1 MKNTKSGS
9 SASHK
14 TPYIY
19 FKQLLFLKNTVGNL
33 NPESSITEK
42 EKSTT
47 DQEPLGPYSRENIVG
62 RKKKKPSDDGTRELL
77 KTLNKCIDT
86 RKNNADI
93 LERDEDRMFL
103 LSLLSSFRKI
113 PEHKKPAAKI
123 QLITM
128 IDSFGTNTPS
138 NVYPNSVWRN
148 YNEFVS
154 VAISHRRPDLLQLQ
168 HEVKQHGYALKHQ
181 HNRITILY
189 QLQFLHRKNA
199 QSRKFL
205 LPLQVPRK
213 ILIIWTYFESLFY
226 FLCFEFKIS
235 LYM

>member
-33 NPESSITEK
+33 NTESSITEE

-77 KTLNKCIDT
+77 ETLNKCIDT

-93 LERDEDRMFL
+93 LEQDEDRMFL

-113 PEHKKPAAKI
+113 PDHKKPAAKI

-128 IDSFGTNTPS
+128 IDSFGTNTPN

-148 YNEFVS
+148 YNEFEYERGYFTAEAGSSTARSQTARLRSEAPTKQNYYTLPTSVPSPQECSESRVS
-154 VAISHRRPDLLQLQ
+154 TATSSASQDSDYLDL
-168 HEVKQHGYALKHQ
+168 
-181 HNRITILY
+181 
-189 QLQFLHRKNA
+189 F
-199 QSRKFL
+199 
-205 LPLQVPRK
+205 
-213 ILIIWTYFESLFY
+213 
-226 FLCFEFKIS
+226 
-235 LYM
+235 